1 MKDMSSPK
9 AFIFDLDGTLVDALP
24 DIRANINRALAS
36 LGYERQLSL
45 EETRP
50 HVGGGAQKL
59 AASVLGK
66 PMDDPDTMA
75 LYHAFADIYARHPAE
90 FSRPFPGV
98 VETLETLADRGL
110 PMACVTAKPAKARV
124 AVLKSLNLDRFLTLA
139 LSPEDG
145 YAKKPAPDMLLACC
159 RAMGASPMETVMVG
173 DTRFDIE
180 AGFNAGCHTVAWCAH
195 GYQPLPEEFHGRV
208 MRLERFDDLLRLL
221 DEEGG

>member
-1 MKDMSSPK
+1 MSKPK

-36 LGYERQLSL
+36 LGYDIRLSL
-45 EETRP
+45 DETRP

-66 PMDDPDTMA
+66 PMDDPETMA
-75 LYHAFADIYARHPAE
+75 LYHAFADIYEQHPADHGA
-90 FSRPFPGV
+90 PFPHV
-98 VETLETLADRGL
+98 MDTLQALKARGI
-110 PMACVTAKPAKARV
+110 PMSCVTAKPAKARV
-124 AVLKSLNLDRFLTLA
+124 QVLEKMGIAPHLTHA

-159 RAMGASPMETVMVG
+159 EAMGASPADTVMVG

-180 AGFNAGCHTVAWCAH
+180 AGFNAGCLAVCYCEH
-195 GYQPLPEEFHGRV
+195 GYQPLPGEFEGRV
-208 MRLERFDDLLRLL
+208 VRLARFDELLRLL
-221 DEEGG
+221 DD

>member
-1 MKDMSSPK
+1 MNDTSAE

-24 DIRANINRALAS
+24 DIRANINRALKA
-36 LGYERQLSL
+36 LGYERTLSL
-45 EETRP
+45 DETRP

-66 PMDDPDTMA
+66 LLDDPETMA
-75 LYHAFADIYARHPAE
+75 LYHAFADIYAEHPAD

-98 VETLETLADRGL
+98 METLDALRKRGI

-124 AVLKSLNLDRFLTLA
+124 QVLDALGLTPYLSLA

-145 YAKKPAPDMLLACC
+145 FAKKPAPDMLLECC
-159 RAMGASPMETVMVG
+159 RVMGVPPQRTAMVG

-180 AGFNAGCHTVAWCAH
+180 AGFNAGCALVCHCEH
-195 GYQPLPEEFHGRV
+195 GYQPLPAEFEGRV
-208 MRLERFDDLLRLL
+208 LRLKRFEELLRCV
-221 DEEGG
+221 EHEAA